1 MLEVKNLAVRYGKKD
16 ILQNINFKLTPHTIT
31 VVIGKNGCGKS
42 TLVSCIN
49 GTTDYTGEIS
59 FNSQNI
65 KLTDRKE
72 KAKAIAILPQ
82 VLTAPHITTDEL
94 VSMGRNPYLDLSHH
108 LTEAD
113 KNAIE
118 NGFNTVGINE
128 LRGRY
133 LDSLSGGER
142 QKAYLAMTIAQN
154 TRLLVLDEPTTYMDM
169 PFEHQFMRTLENLKA
184 VSKKTVLVVMH
195 NLNTAVKYADNILV
209 LDKGEQIFYGSKE
222 ECLERCAIENTFGL
236 RRFNANNEIFFAE

>member
-1 MLEVKNLAVRYGKKD
+1 MLEVKNLAVKYGKKD

-49 GTTDYTGEIS
+49 GTTDYTGEIN

-65 KLTDRKE
+65 KLIDRKE
-72 KAKAIAILPQ
+72 KAKSIAILPQ

-94 VSMGRNPYLDLSHH
+94 VSMGRNPYLDLGHH
-108 LTEAD
+108 LTETD

-128 LRGRY
+128 LHGKY
-133 LDSLSGGER
+133 LDRLSGGER
-142 QKAYLAMTIAQN
+142 QKVYLAMTLAQN

-169 PFEHQFMRTLENLKA
+169 PFEHQFMRTLKTLKTA
-184 VSKKTVLVVMH
+184 NKKTILVVMH
-195 NLNTAVKYADNILV
+195 NLNTAVKYADNILI
-209 LDKGEQIFYGSKE
+209 LNEGEQIFYGSKE
-222 ECLERCAIENTFGL
+222 ECLEKNTIENTFRL
-236 RRFNANNEIFFAE
+236 RRFNANDEIFFAE